1 MKILAIDTTTKF
13 LCLGIYDDGKIYEY
27 TVEMGRRLSSLLA
40 VTISRALDALGYD
53 PEDIDYFACGLGPGS
68 FTGIRV
74 GISAVK
80 GLSWVLKKPVIGIA
94 TLDILARNIN
104 IKEGFIVPAVDAKRN
119 LIYCSIY
126 QKKPGQ
132 LKRIRP
138 YMLISPDEFCRIVRA
153 HSFVLGDAAGL
164 YRQDMLKNIKGVN
177 LVEKDDWYP
186 MAHNLI
192 DIALE
197 KIKSKKVTDAF
208 EIKPIYLYPKECQ
221 VKK

>member
-1 MKILAIDTTTKF
+1 
-13 LCLGIYDDGKIYEY
+13 
-27 TVEMGRRLSSLLA
+27 MGRRLSSLLA
-40 VTISRALDALGYD
+40 VTISRALDALGYG
-53 PEDIDYFACGLGPGS
+53 PKDIDYFACGLGPGS

-74 GISAVK
+74 GVSAVK

-126 QKKPGQ
+126 QKKPGE

-138 YMLISPDEFCRIVRA
+138 YMLISPDEFCRTVRA
-153 HSFVLGDAAGL
+153 HSFVLGDAVGL

-177 LVEKDDWYP
+177 LAEKDHWYP
-186 MAHNLI
+186 NAYNLI

-197 KIKSKKVTDAF
+197 KIKSRKVTDAF